1 MEKSKKILVID
12 AHAMAYRGHFALERQ
27 NLTNASGQSTGA
39 IFGFF
44 RMFFKILT
52 DFEPEETLVAWD
64 PPGKGFRDKIYK
76 DYKATRNPMPDDL
89 RSQIVEI
96 KEIVRNM
103 GFATSE
109 VPGFEADDV
118 MGTMAARFGK
128 KHQVYLLT
136 SDKDCFQLINKN
148 VRMLKGAKGVTEFT
162 MVDEEWVEKE
172 IGVLPSQIPDYMALV
187 GDSSDNI
194 PGAKGIG
201 PKTASEL
208 IRENKS
214 IEKLYKNI
222 GKIAREGT
230 RLKLQEAEKLVYL
243 SKDLATIRTDV
254 PEVLELPE
262 DKMKTP
268 DFLAENV
275 IQFFRTEGYRAISDE
290 LRRAADRRA
299 KKKGI
304 PINRPQT
311 DDESRPSEGDS
322 PQTKSDFA
330 RPGNS
335 RVAESTTATGKG
347 AGSTSGAKSKTPAKK
362 SRGKQDEE
370 SDLFD
375 EVDVEETEPEV
386 ELRSG
391 KDFFDPKKV
400 NYTIIKDLSVLKAA
414 IAEHSKRSIVCVDT
428 ETDASDPMLARL
440 VGISLSSEAKVAQY
454 IPIPPVDS
462 PHFGAGLTIEEV
474 TPILSE
480 FFQLKNVSFVG
491 QNIKYDFTVL
501 RRHGMLIRNIGFDT
515 MLGGYLL
522 NPNVRRHNLDDLALD
537 YLDYS
542 TIHYDDVVGTGR
554 KRTTMDQLPP
564 DKIRDYACEDAD
576 ITLQLSAAL
585 QAKLKEVNLYKIAHE
600 LDIPLIPALADMEY
614 AGVSIDLDYF
624 AELSRDYKKRIATL
638 EKQVYDE
645 VGQVFNL
652 NSTKELQFILL
663 EKLRLPM
670 GKKIKTG
677 FSTDQRE
684 LERMRG
690 LHPMIDHLLEYR
702 KYTKL
707 LSTYVDSLPLIV
719 HPETGKI
726 HTTMHQAVAATG
738 RLSSMDPN
746 LQNIPVREEQGRA
759 IRRGF
764 IASKDRELLSLDY
777 SQVELRIMAHYSKD
791 PSLMEA
797 FTRSDVDIHSRT
809 ASSIFGVEESAVTS
823 DMRSKAKVV
832 NFSIIYG
839 VTDFGLGQSLQIPR
853 AEAKTYIEKFFEKYP
868 GVKRYMD
875 DTIEF
880 AGKNGYVETLFGR
893 RRQIADIRS
902 PNRFRREGAERT
914 AINTPIQGTSA
925 DLIKRAMID
934 IHAEMKGKRMQSDMI
949 LQVHDELLFDVV
961 PTEKDAV
968 LAIAK
973 KHMEDANLRVPLRV
987 DAGFGKNWDETKG

>member
-1 MEKSKKILVID
+1 MEKTKKILVID

-44 RMFFKILT
+44 RMFFKILQ
-52 DFEPEETLVAWD
+52 DFEPDQTLVAWD
-64 PPGKGFRDKIYK
+64 PPGKGFRDAMFK

-118 MGTMAARFGK
+118 MGTMAVRFGK
-128 KHQVYLLT
+128 KSQVYLLT
-136 SDKDCFQLINKN
+136 SDKDCFQLIDKN

-162 MVDEEWVEKE
+162 IVDEEWVVKE

-222 GKIAREGT
+222 SKIAREGT
-230 RLKLQEAEKLVYL
+230 RQKLKDAEELVYL
-243 SKDLATIRTDV
+243 SKKLATIRTDV
-254 PEVLELPE
+254 QEVLDFPE

-268 DFLAENV
+268 DFLAESV

-290 LRRAADRRA
+290 LRRASDRRA
-299 KKKGI
+299 KKKGHSE
-304 PINRPQT
+304 NK
-311 DDESRPSEGDS
+311 DDTAGK
-322 PQTKSDFA
+322 TKSELDGA
-330 RPGNS
+330 SGLEAPKGEAGRPGI
-335 RVAESTTATGKG
+335 GK
-347 AGSTSGAKSKTPAKK
+347 SQNKSAIEANANVKAPAKK
-362 SRGKQDEE
+362 GRGKKEEE

-375 EVDVEETEPEV
+375 DVDVEETEPEA

-391 KDFFDPKKV
+391 KDFFDASKV
-400 NYTIIKDLSVLKAA
+400 TYTIIKDMASLRAALSDHGK
-414 IAEHSKRSIVCVDT
+414 KSIVCVDT

-440 VGISLSSEAKVAQY
+440 VGISLSSQAKVAQY

-474 TPILSE
+474 RPLFSE
-480 FFQLKNVSFVG
+480 FFQSKNLSFVG

-542 TIHYDDVVGTGR
+542 TIHYDDIVGTGR

-564 DKIRDYACEDAD
+564 EKIRDYACEDAD
-576 ITLQLSAAL
+576 ITLQLTAAL
-585 QAKLKEVNLYKIAHE
+585 EIKLKEVNLYKIAHE

-624 AELSRDYKKRIATL
+624 AALSSDYKKRIAKL

-719 HPETGKI
+719 HPQTGKI

-764 IASKDRELLSLDY
+764 IASKGSELLSLDY

-791 PSLMEA
+791 PMLMEA
-797 FTRSDVDIHSRT
+797 FTRSDIDIHTRT
-809 ASSIFGVEESAVTS
+809 ASSIFGVGEDEVSS

-839 VTDFGLGQSLQIPR
+839 VTDFGLSQSLQIPR

-868 GVKRYMD
+868 GVKKYMD

-880 AGKNGYVETLFGR
+880 AGKTGYVETLFGR

-934 IHAEMKGKRMQSDMI
+934 IHAEMKSKQMKSDMI

-961 PTEKDAV
+961 PAEKEAV
-968 LAIAK
+968 LDIAK